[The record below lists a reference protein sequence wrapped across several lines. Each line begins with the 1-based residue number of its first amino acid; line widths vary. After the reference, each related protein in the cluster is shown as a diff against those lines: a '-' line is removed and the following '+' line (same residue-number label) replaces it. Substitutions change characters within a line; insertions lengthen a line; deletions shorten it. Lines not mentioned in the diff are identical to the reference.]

1 MDIIEKLK
9 KEKKD
14 QSIFDELIKKKEEK
28 KQSEHER
35 PPDILVREIKQESP
49 PEPEP
54 ELPAAVADESLPA
67 RPAREFRTDGMQEF
81 DIDSLGT
88 AGDAHI
94 KIEYKSMISKMIDE
108 NKIDDALELLKEL
121 KQRLAEQK

>member
-1 MDIIEKLK
+1 MDIIDKLK

-14 QSIFDELIKKKEEK
+14 QSVFDELIKKKEEK
-28 KQSEHER
+28 KQLEQER
-35 PPDILVREIKQESP
+35 PPDILVREIKQEGP
-49 PEPEP
+49 PRSEPPPPDIDEPEH
-54 ELPAAVADESLPA
+54 A
-67 RPAREFRTDGMQEF
+67 RPVREFRADGLREF

-88 AGDAHI
+88 SSDANI

-108 NKIDDALELLKEL
+108 NKIDDAIELLKEL